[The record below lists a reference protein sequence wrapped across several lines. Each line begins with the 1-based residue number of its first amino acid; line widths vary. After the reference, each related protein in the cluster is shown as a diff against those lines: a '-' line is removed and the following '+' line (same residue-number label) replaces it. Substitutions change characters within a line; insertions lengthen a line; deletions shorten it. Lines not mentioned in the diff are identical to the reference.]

1 MYFGVSHVVFE
12 EVKRRLGLVEGRV
25 GFYYKNLVTGEV
37 VTYEENEKM
46 MAASVIKLMILTEAF
61 RQMEEGTAKAD
72 EVFTIHKDVC
82 VPSCGA
88 LTYLHDG
95 VQVTL
100 EDLCV
105 LMIILSDNTATNVLI
120 DRLGEEQINQ
130 TIKKL
135 GFKTTQLNR
144 KMFDSEKSAKGIQN
158 YITAYEMGQLLEKMY
173 KGELV
178 SLRASKRMLEI
189 LSNQRL
195 NSKIPFFL
203 HSLMEE
209 TSVAH
214 KTGEDTGITHDVGIV
229 YGRQPFIVCFCGN
242 EVDVPTY
249 ERVIADL
256 SLMIYESLEENKEE

>member
-1 MYFGVSHVVFE
+1 MVLE
-12 EVKRRLGLVEGRV
+12 EVKSRLALVQGKV
-25 GFYYKNLVTGEV
+25 GFYYKNLVTGKV
-37 VTYEENEKM
+37 ATYGGNEKM

-61 RQMEEGTAKAD
+61 RQMDEGLVQAD
-72 EVFTIHKDVC
+72 ELFTIHKEVC

-120 DRLGEEQINQ
+120 DRLGMENVNK
-130 TIKKL
+130 TIRSL
-135 GFKTTQLNR
+135 GFNTTQLNR
-144 KMFDSEKSAKGIQN
+144 KMFDSEKSAKGIEN

-173 KGELV
+173 TGELV
-178 SLRASKRMLEI
+178 SPKASKRMLEI
-189 LSNQRL
+189 LSDQRL

-229 YGRQPFIVCFCGN
+229 YGREPFIICFCGN
-242 EVDVPTY
+242 EVDVPIY
-249 ERVIADL
+249 ERVMADL
-256 SLMIYESLEENKEE
+256 SLMIYQSL

>member
-1 MYFGVSHVVFE
+1 ME
-12 EVKRRLGLVEGRV
+12 TEIKTRIEQVKGKV
-25 GFYYKNLVTGEV
+25 GFYYKNLSTGE
-37 VTYEENEKM
+37 TIGYQENEKM

-61 RQMEEGTAKAD
+61 RQMEEGLAKAD
-72 EVFTIHKDVC
+72 EIFTVHKEDC

-95 VQVTL
+95 IQVTL

-105 LMIILSDNTATNVLI
+105 LMIILSDNTATNLLI
-120 DRLGEEQINQ
+120 DRLGEEKINE
-130 TIKKL
+130 TIRSL
-135 GFKTTQLNR
+135 GLKVTQLNR
-144 KMFDSEKSAKGIQN
+144 KMFDSEKSARGIQN
-158 YITAYEMGQLLEKMY
+158 YITAYEMGQILEKMY

-178 SLRASKRMLEI
+178 SKAASKRMLEI
-189 LSNQRL
+189 LSDQRL

-209 TSVAH
+209 TAVAH

-229 YGRQPFIVCFCGN
+229 LGEQPFIICFCGN
-242 EVDVPTY
+242 EVDVPHY

-256 SLMIYESLEENKEE
+256 SLLIYQSVKGEMMK